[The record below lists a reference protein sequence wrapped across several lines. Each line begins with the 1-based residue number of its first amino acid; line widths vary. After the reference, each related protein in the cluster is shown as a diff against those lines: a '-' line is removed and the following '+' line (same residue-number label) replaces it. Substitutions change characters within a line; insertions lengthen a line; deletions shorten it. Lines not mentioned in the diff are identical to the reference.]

1 MSNPETT
8 PPPVDESTRAL
19 DEPKKEMSDDYRSGI
34 SARPS
39 FIRNSMTNLSNTGPL
54 NSGGNK
60 VIRVVTEM
68 SSSTMSGGASPF
80 GQNAA
85 SAIRDNREREKKEMS
100 ELNDR
105 LASYIEKVRF
115 LEAQNRHLDAN
126 LKMLKDRWGRD
137 SGSIKA
143 MYESELTTARKLID
157 TTSHDRGK
165 LDGDLRK
172 LQDEVNEQRRKYEE
186 AVRARKTDREK
197 LDDLLVQLSNL
208 EAEIN
213 LLKRRIALLEE
224 EISRLRKENQRLQAE
239 LQRVRTELDQ
249 ETLSRIDYQNQVQT
263 LLEEIE
269 FLRRSHDQ
277 EIKDLQ
283 AMAARD
289 TTNEN
294 REFFRN
300 ELASA
305 IRDIRNEYDQ
315 LNNANRNDIESWYKL
330 KVQEIETQSARQNM
344 EQGYQKEELKRL
356 KTQLA
361 DLRNKL
367 ADLEGRNAMLEKQ
380 IQELNYQIED
390 DQRNY
395 EDALNAKDNQI
406 RKLREE
412 CQALM
417 VELQMLLDAKQTL
430 DAEIAIY
437 RKMLEGEGDG
447 PGLRQLV
454 EQVVRTTGINEVAD
468 TETMRVVKGET
479 SSHQSY
485 SRSAKGNVSIQETS
499 PEGKYVVLENTH
511 RAKEEN
517 IGEWKLKRRID
528 SKREIVYTFPKDFVL
543 RPNKTVKIWA
553 RSQGGIHNPPDQ
565 LVFDGEETFGV
576 GANIQTVLYNT
587 HGEERATLTQRQS
600 SQTTSQ
606 QQQNTIH

>member
-1 MSNPETT
+1 
-8 PPPVDESTRAL
+8 
-19 DEPKKEMSDDYRSGI
+19 
-34 SARPS
+34 
-39 FIRNSMTNLSNTGPL
+39 
-54 NSGGNK
+54 
-60 VIRVVTEM
+60 
-68 SSSTMSGGASPF
+68 
-80 GQNAA
+80 
-85 SAIRDNREREKKEMS
+85 
-100 ELNDR
+100 
-105 LASYIEKVRF
+105 
-115 LEAQNRHLDAN
+115 
-126 LKMLKDRWGRD
+126 
-137 SGSIKA
+137 
-143 MYESELTTARKLID
+143 
-157 TTSHDRGK
+157 
-165 LDGDLRK
+165 
-172 LQDEVNEQRRKYEE
+172 
-186 AVRARKTDREK
+186 
-197 LDDLLVQLSNL
+197 
-208 EAEIN
+208 
-213 LLKRRIALLEE
+213 
-224 EISRLRKENQRLQAE
+224 
-239 LQRVRTELDQ
+239 LDQ

-300 ELASA
+300 ELANA

-356 KTQLA
+356 RQQLA

-367 ADLEGRNAMLEKQ
+367 ADLEARNALLEKQ

-406 RKLREE
+406 RKMREE

-454 EQVVRTTGINEVAD
+454 EQVVRTTGINEQQD

-517 IGEWKLKRRID
+517 IGEWKLKRKID
-528 SKREIVYTFPKDFVL
+528 GKREVVYTFPKDFIL
-543 RPNKTVKIWA
+543 RPNKTV
-553 RSQGGIHNPPDQ
+553 R
-565 LVFDGEETFGV
+565 V
-576 GANIQTVLYNT
+576 
-587 HGEERATLTQRQS
+587 
-600 SQTTSQ
+600 
-606 QQQNTIH
+606 